1 MYYLFFNNLIV
12 SFLADWESFEPLLKF
27 LYAFQPE
34 IYTLAKRDYD
44 NIRTNA
50 YLDARPLKAKII
62 SFLIE
67 TGKIEILNIKG
78 RCILFNTKTF
88 EFRYFNS
95 SLNVE
100 ILNTY
105 FRFVF
110 GLRDYILSHEEK
122 DVELLDYYFKK
133 ALKRNDDLTLS
144 RTRYRTMQ
152 NILNI

>member
-1 MYYLFFNNLIV
+1 MDR
-12 SFLADWESFEPLLKF
+12 SFLADWESFETLLKF

-34 IYTLAKRDYD
+34 IYTLAKGDYD

-78 RCILFNTKTF
+78 GCILFNTKTF